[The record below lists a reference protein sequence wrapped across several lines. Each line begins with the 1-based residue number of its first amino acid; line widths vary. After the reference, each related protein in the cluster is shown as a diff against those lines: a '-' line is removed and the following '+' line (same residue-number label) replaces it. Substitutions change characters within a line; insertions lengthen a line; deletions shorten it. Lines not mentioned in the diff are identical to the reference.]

1 MLKMDNLTGNDYR
14 FAMFSKGLTVV
25 RTLIKIKRQR
35 DNLWKHFKINHG

>member
-25 RTLIKIKRQR
+25 RTLIEIKRQI
-35 DNLWKHFKINHG
+35 DNLWNPFKV